1 MSFSSQVKEELSKMN
16 NLANKEEVK
25 AEYWGYLLSNNITK
39 TERNIQ
45 YVTENEYNI
54 NRFHK
59 LLTNLNRNYTIEFQ
73 GKNYTICV
81 PTKETKM
88 ETEEMSQIL
97 KEQLGK
103 EERIDKAIVRGTFL
117 GGGSLNDPNRTYHL
131 EVVFALQKEAQQIQE
146 VLKRY
151 SISCKGLE
159 RKKGYSLYLKEAE
172 EISKYL
178 AFIGANK
185 ASCQL

>member
-59 LLTNLNRNYTIEFQ
+59 LLTNLNRNYTIELYDLCSYKRNENGNRRNEPNIKRTV
-73 GKNYTICV
+73 GK
-81 PTKETKM
+81 
-88 ETEEMSQIL
+88 
-97 KEQLGK
+97 
-103 EERIDKAIVRGTFL
+103 R
-117 GGGSLNDPNRTYHL
+117 
-131 EVVFALQKEAQQIQE
+131 
-146 VLKRY
+146 
-151 SISCKGLE
+151 
-159 RKKGYSLYLKEAE
+159 RKDR
-172 EISKYL
+172 
-178 AFIGANK
+178 
-185 ASCQL
+185 